1 MKPTTLKHR
10 IDKAN
15 TMIDMRIAIQR
26 SLSSVGII
34 AKALLGVDLDSLPQ
48 QAE

>member
-10 IDKAN
+10 IDKAD
-15 TMIDMRIAIQR
+15 TMIDMRIAIQKY
-26 SLSSVGII
+26 LSSVGKI
-34 AKALLGVDLDSLPQ
+34 ATALLAFDLDSKPQ